1 MNHQNANDGRK
12 VEMLFGQL
20 QCRPQMKPRARVTCG
35 KPTSLAPGVGLAQ
48 FSKCTVHTSALHLA
62 GSPTG
67 DSYAF
72 RRTQTACMV
81 VPACAR
87 PCGRA
92 SNRLCSSVF
101 AVSRHR
107 VSSRKTRQL
116 DVNRFYPKTQLSW
129 LARLDHSHCN
139 SADPLTDGL
148 EVCCVFYRPGP
159 GGAMCRLFSLKM
171 AFIWPRPDGPRGP
184 QHAFLRL
191 SVRLQ

>member
-72 RRTQTACMV
+72 RTTQTACMRTIV
-81 VPACAR
+81 AR
-87 PCGRA
+87 AYG
-92 SNRLCSSVF
+92 L
-101 AVSRHR
+101 
-107 VSSRKTRQL
+107 RQL
-116 DVNRFYPKTQLSW
+116 AHV
-129 LARLDHSHCN
+129 
-139 SADPLTDGL
+139 
-148 EVCCVFYRPGP
+148 PGDN
-159 GGAMCRLFSLKM
+159 L
-171 AFIWPRPDGPRGP
+171 
-184 QHAFLRL
+184 
-191 SVRLQ
+191 